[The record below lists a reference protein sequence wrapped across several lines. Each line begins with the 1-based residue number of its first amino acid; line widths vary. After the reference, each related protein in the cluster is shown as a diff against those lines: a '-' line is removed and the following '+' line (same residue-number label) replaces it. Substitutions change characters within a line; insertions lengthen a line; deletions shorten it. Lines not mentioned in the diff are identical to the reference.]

1 MRRSGQ
7 EGPVSMATNTFI
19 GEFEQMVLLAILQR
33 GKNANALEI
42 RRELEASAG
51 RKVSKGAFYTP
62 LDRLEKKGY
71 LTWTARVAETGRGG
85 LPQRHFQVTREG
97 IAELQKAREALTRLW
112 RGLDGVL
119 ESR

>member
-1 MRRSGQ
+1 
-7 EGPVSMATNTFI
+7 MATNTFI

-42 RRELEASAG
+42 RKELEASAG
-51 RKVSKGAFYTP
+51 RKVSKGAFYTT